1 MVDQSVIE
9 AVQDYLEVIYSE
21 GIPVRYGVLYGSQA
35 RGEARQWSDIDL
47 LVISP
52 RYDQRRTYE
61 DLSHLWIVAARTDS
75 RIEPIPV
82 GERQFIEDD
91 SSAIIEMARRE
102 GIRIDLAANAA
113 ANSNT

>member
-1 MVDQSVIE
+1 MVDQSIIE
-9 AVQDYLEVIYSE
+9 SVQNYLGVVEAE
-21 GIPVRYGVLYGSQA
+21 GVPVQYGILFGSHA

-52 RYDQRRTYE
+52 QYDRQRTHE
-61 DLSHLWIVAARTDS
+61 DVGRLWIVAAQTDS

-82 GERQFIEDD
+82 GERQFLEDD

-102 GIRIDLAANAA
+102 GIRIDLAPSAA
-113 ANSNT
+113 TGSNT

>member
-1 MVDQSVIE
+1 MVDPSVVE
-9 AVQDYLEVIYSE
+9 TVQHYLRVVETE
-21 GIPVRYGVLYGSQA
+21 GIPVRYGVLYGSYA
-35 RGEARQWSDIDL
+35 RGEGRRWSDIDL

-52 RYDQRRTYE
+52 QYDKHRTHE
-61 DLSHLWIVAARTDS
+61 DVGRLWIVAAHTDS

-102 GIRIDLAANAA
+102 GIRIDLADHP
-113 ANSNT
+113 NT